1 MGERRCRCITM
12 KGATISQIAS
22 FGDEVEAKKLYHDGP
37 PTRKESMLDR
47 LPFLIGLRYVRAKRR
62 NHFISFIS
70 LTSMLGLTLGVA
82 VLILVLSVMNGFDRE
97 LRERVLG
104 MVPHVQIEQAGGMS
118 DWQPLVEEVTEHPH
132 VIGAAPYIQQQGM
145 FSVGGRNH
153 GAMVNGIEPEWESK
167 VSIVDEHMQTGKLDD
182 LSAGSWHIVLGS
194 ILAQNLGVGV
204 GDSVTL
210 LVPEASITPA
220 GVFPRLKRFTVSG
233 IFSVGADLDAN
244 LAYANISDMQTLA
257 RMGDDIGGLRL
268 ELDDLFLSGS
278 VTREVVDSLGQGY
291 RGYDW
296 TYTRGNLFQAIQ
308 MEKRMIALLLTVI
321 VAVAAF
327 NIVSTL
333 VMVVTDKRADIAIL
347 RTIGATPRSIMG
359 IFIVQGLA
367 IGVIGILIGV
377 VLGILLALTV
387 SDIILFVENV
397 FGIHFL
403 DAGVYFVSELPSQLI
418 WSDVSQI
425 VTAAFVL
432 TFLSTL
438 YPAWRAA
445 RVQPAEVLRYE

>member
-1 MGERRCRCITM
+1 
-12 KGATISQIAS
+12 
-22 FGDEVEAKKLYHDGP
+22 
-37 PTRKESMLDR
+37 MLDR

-97 LRERVLG
+97 LRQRVLG
-104 MVPHVQIEQAGGMS
+104 MVPHTQIEQAGGMT
-118 DWQPLVEEVTEHPH
+118 DWQPLAERLTEREH

-145 FSVGGRNH
+145 FSVAGRNQ
-153 GAMVNGIEPEWESK
+153 GAMVNGIEPEWESR
-167 VSIVDEHMQTGKLDD
+167 VSIVDENMSRGSLDD
-182 LSAGSWHIVLGS
+182 LKAGEWHIVLGS
-194 ILAQNLGVGV
+194 ILANNLNVDV

-244 LAYANISDMQTLA
+244 LAYANIEDMQTLA
-257 RMGDDIGGLRL
+257 RMGDSIGGLRL
-268 ELDDLFLSGS
+268 ELDDLFLAGQETQAI
-278 VTREVVDSLGQGY
+278 VNELGGGY

-296 TYTRGNLFQAIQ
+296 TFTRGNLFQAIQ
-308 MEKRMIALLLTVI
+308 MEKRMIGLLLTVI
-321 VAVAAF
+321 IAVAAF

-333 VMVVTDKRADIAIL
+333 VMVVTDKHADIAIL
-347 RTIGATPRSIMG
+347 RTIGATPGSIMG
-359 IFIVQGLA
+359 IFMVQGIA
-367 IGVIGILIGV
+367 IGVIGIVIGV
-377 VLGILLALTV
+377 ALGILLALTV
-387 SDIILFVENV
+387 SDIIAFVESTL
-397 FGIHFL
+397 GIHFL
-403 DAGVYFVSELPSQLI
+403 DAGVYFISDLPSQLI
-418 WSDVSQI
+418 WSDVYQI
-425 VTAAFVL
+425 VAAAFVL

>member
-1 MGERRCRCITM
+1 
-12 KGATISQIAS
+12 
-22 FGDEVEAKKLYHDGP
+22 
-37 PTRKESMLDR
+37 MLDR

-104 MVPHVQIEQAGGMS
+104 MVPHTQIEQAGGMT
-118 DWQPLVEEVTEHPH
+118 DWQPLAERLTEREH

-145 FSVGGRNH
+145 FSAAGRNQ
-153 GAMVNGIEPEWESK
+153 GAMVNGIDPAWESK
-167 VSIVDEHMQTGKLDD
+167 VSIVDENMTQGTLDE
-182 LSAGSWHIVLGS
+182 LAAGQWHVVLGQ
-194 ILAQNLGVGV
+194 ILARNLGVDV

-244 LAYANISDMQTLA
+244 LAYANIDDMQTLA
-257 RMGDDIGGLRL
+257 RMGDTVGGLRL
-268 ELDDLFLSGS
+268 ELDDLFLAGS
-278 VTREVVDSLGQGY
+278 ETRAIVNELGQRY

-308 MEKRMIALLLTVI
+308 MEKRMIGLLLTVI
-321 VAVAAF
+321 IAVAAF

-333 VMVVTDKRADIAIL
+333 VMVVTDKHADIAIL
-347 RTIGATPRSIMG
+347 RTIGATPASIMG
-359 IFIVQGLA
+359 IFMVQGLA
-367 IGVIGILIGV
+367 IGIIGIILGVAIGIV
-377 VLGILLALTV
+377 LALTV
-387 SDIILFVENV
+387 SDIIAFVEST

-403 DAGVYFVSELPSQLI
+403 DAGVYFISELPSQLI
-418 WSDVSQI
+418 WSDVTNI